1 MLFTVDWM
9 NTNEGFLFFI
19 LSSIT
24 IIVAILA
31 LWAPNKKTLRIRGY
45 VTLDHTFFSKH
56 YLPVDGKHRRE
67 VEVICNLTV
76 TNTGNRPVILTIVTL
91 LVFMKRKEIRD
102 SEEPFR
108 IIGYGS
114 SPDIEFEKLELKP
127 AEMYEMTYSTSN
139 MNVTDSLSRDDLE
152 AISKGKCFIHV
163 NDTEGKKY
171 RIRLKDFENKAK
183 EVLQIEGLQFRT
195 KLPVRSI

>member
-1 MLFTVDWM
+1 M
-9 NTNEGFLFFI
+9 NSNEGFLSFL
-19 LSSIT
+19 LSMIT
-24 IIVAILA
+24 IIVALLA
-31 LWAPNKKTLRIRGY
+31 LWAPNKKRLRIRGY
-45 VTLDHTFFSKH
+45 VTTSHTLFSKH

-67 VEVICNLTV
+67 VEVICDLTV

-91 LVFMKRKEIRD
+91 IVFKKGKEIWD
-102 SEEPFR
+102 SEEPSR

-139 MNVTDSLSRDDLE
+139 MNVTDSLSREDLE

-171 RIRLKDFENKAK
+171 RIRFKDFENKAK
-183 EVLQIEGLQFRT
+183 EVLQIEGLQL
-195 KLPVRSI
+195 KENLPVRSI

>member
-1 MLFTVDWM
+1 MLFTVEWM
-9 NTNEGFLFFI
+9 KIDEGILPFI

-31 LWAPNKKTLRIRGY
+31 LWAPNKKKLRIRGY
-45 VTLDHTFFSKH
+45 ITINHTLFSKN
-56 YLPVDGKHRRE
+56 YLPVDGKQRRE

-76 TNTGNRPVILTIVTL
+76 TNTGNRPVMLTIVTL
-91 LVFMKRKEIRD
+91 IVFRKRKEIRD

-108 IIGYGS
+108 IIGY
-114 SPDIEFEKLELKP
+114 SPNIEFEKLELKP

-139 MNVTDSLSRDDLE
+139 MNVTDSLSHDDLE

-183 EVLQIEGLQFRT
+183 EVLQIEGLQLT
-195 KLPVRSI
+195 DNLPVRYI